1 MSSNLYK
8 RGYTLV
14 NEEETRIIDSN
25 ALVAQKIGKIPVP
38 VIRQAAAPP
47 DESGFSQGLSAAV
60 LSEEELEALTGEAA
74 DRNGAEGEAG
84 AMDLAAAAVLGEP
97 TAEELK
103 TEALAEIEQMRAE
116 AAAAL
121 EEERRKTLEAAKKQ
135 GYDEGV
141 KQGRAEAD
149 GLKKELEAEK
159 RRLEEEYA
167 ERVAELEPQFIEL
180 LTGIYEHIIHVG
192 LSDYRDLIVYL
203 IEDALGQIDG
213 GRSII
218 VHVSAQDYEYVNGRK
233 ADFVVGSASLE
244 VVQDIT
250 LSKNQALIETENG
263 IVDCSLGVQLSELGK
278 KLRLLS
284 YEKPA
289 GE

>member
-8 RGYTLV
+8 RGYTFV
-14 NEEETRIIDSN
+14 NVEETRIIDSN
-25 ALVAQKIGKIPVP
+25 ALLAEKINKPPVNRP
-38 VIRQAAAPP
+38 GARVMPP
-47 DESGFSQGLSAAV
+47 DEDGFSRGLAAEV
-60 LSEEELEALTGEAA
+60 LSDEALAALTGEAA
-74 DRNGAEGEAG
+74 DHEGTENEAG
-84 AMDLAAAAVLGEP
+84 DMDLAAAAAFEGP

-103 TEALAEIEQMRAE
+103 AEAIAEIEQMRTE

-121 EEERRKTLEAAKKQ
+121 EEERRRTLEAAKKQ

-141 KQGRAEAD
+141 TKGRAEAD
-149 GLKKELEAEK
+149 ALKKELETEK
-159 RRLEEEYA
+159 LRLETEYEELI
-167 ERVAELEPQFIEL
+167 AELEPKFVNL
-180 LTGIYEHIIHVG
+180 LTGIYEHVIHVG
-192 LSDYRDLIVYL
+192 LSDYHDLIVYL

-218 VHVSAQDYEYVNGRK
+218 VHVSPGDYEYVNSKK
-233 ADFVVGSASLE
+233 AEFAVGSASLE

-250 LSKNQALIETENG
+250 LSQNQALIETESG
-263 IVDCSLGVQLSELGK
+263 IIDCSLGTQLDELGK

-284 YEKPA
+284 YENKT

>member
-8 RGYTLV
+8 RGYTFV
-14 NEEETRIIDSN
+14 KEEETRIIDSN
-25 ALVAQKIGKIPVP
+25 ALIANIIGKASASRPGVGM
-38 VIRQAAAPP
+38 APP
-47 DESGFSQGLSAAV
+47 DKDGFSRGLSAEV
-60 LSEEELEALTGEAA
+60 LSEEALEALTGEPGA
-74 DRNGAEGEAG
+74 REGAEEESGT
-84 AMDLAAAAVLGEP
+84 MDLAAAAVSMGP

-103 TEALAEIEQMRAE
+103 EEALAEIEHMRTE

-121 EEERRKTLEAAKKQ
+121 EEERRKTLEAAQKQ

-149 GLKKELEAEK
+149 SLKKELEAEK
-159 RRLEEEYA
+159 RRLETEYA
-167 ERVAELEPQFIEL
+167 ERIAELEPQFIEL
-180 LTGIYEHIIHVG
+180 LTGIYEHVIHVG
-192 LSDYRDLIVYL
+192 LSDYQDLIVYL

-218 VHVSAQDYEYVNGRK
+218 VHVSGEDYEYVNGRK

-284 YEKPA
+284 YEKPT

>member
-14 NEEETRIIDSN
+14 NQEETRIIDSN
-25 ALVAQKIGKIPVP
+25 ALVAQKIGKIPAP
-38 VIRQAAAPP
+38 VIRQGMAPP
-47 DESGFSQGLSAAV
+47 DENGFSQGLSAEV
-60 LSEEELEALTGEAA
+60 LSEEALEALTGEAA
-74 DRNGAEGEAG
+74 DRKGAEEEAG
-84 AMDLAAAAVLGEP
+84 AMDLAAAAVSGGP

-103 TEALAEIEQMRAE
+103 AEALAEIERMRAE
-116 AAAAL
+116 AEAAL
-121 EEERRKTLEAAKKQ
+121 EEERRQTLEAAKKQ

-149 GLKKELEAEK
+149 GIKKELEAEK
-159 RRLEEEYA
+159 RRLEAEYA
-167 ERVAELEPQFIEL
+167 ERIEELEPQFIDL
-180 LTGIYEHIIHVG
+180 LTGIYEHVIHVG
-192 LSDYRDLIVYL
+192 LSDYHDLIVYL

-233 ADFVVGSASLE
+233 GDFVVGSATLE